1 MTFVADRLLGLGE
14 QWKPVSKTITDF
26 LLIFAPAHSGV
37 LVPIVQLS
45 L

>member
-1 MTFVADRLLGLGE
+1 MTFVADKLLASGE
-14 QWKPVSKTITDF
+14 QWKPVSKAITDF